1 MGLTIIMGNMFSGK
15 TSELIRRLKRYKVI
29 GKKIVVIN
37 SSKDTR
43 SPDEVLNTHDGVQFP
58 CLKVDHI
65 SHCIIE
71 ESFCNAEIVAVD
83 EAQFF
88 SNLKE
93 FVEMCLF
100 LGKSV
105 ILAGLDG
112 DYQQNKFGEILDCI
126 PMASDVV
133 KLSALC
139 MDCCN
144 GTPGPFT
151 KRIVKSDAL
160 ELVGGTDMYK
170 AVCRK
175 HLIESV
181 DVQNKNHSFLKSA
194 FRNSVI
200 SRVIK

>member
-15 TSELIRRLKRYKVI
+15 TSELIRRLKRYNVI

-43 SPDEVLNTHDGVQFP
+43 SPDEVLKTHDGVQFP
-58 CLKVDHI
+58 CLKINHI
-65 SHCIIE
+65 SECIITDE
-71 ESFCNAEIVAVD
+71 FCKAEIVAID

-88 SNLKE
+88 INLKE

-105 ILAGLDG
+105 ILTGLDG

-139 MDCCN
+139 MDCRN

-170 AVCRK
+170 AVCRT
-175 HLIESV
+175 HLISV
-181 DVQNKNHSFLKSA
+181 
-194 FRNSVI
+194 
-200 SRVIK
+200 